1 MLSMYKCEVRIYDSA
16 TENESVFVGC
26 EIKSN
31 CDGYEI
37 FQIPSSEYASFD
49 VYVEEGYESENNVM
63 EEWLV
68 SNEKGYVQNLLAGK
82 PYCIEHYDARFDDNN
97 GESIVE
103 IWFPVKK

>member
-1 MLSMYKCEVRIYDSA
+1 
-16 TENESVFVGC
+16 
-26 EIKSN
+26 
-31 CDGYEI
+31 
-37 FQIPSSEYASFD
+37 
-49 VYVEEGYESENNVM
+49 M

-103 IWFPVKK
+103 IWFLLKNSAELH